1 MGKKFDFNTQL
12 STGNIGED
20 HFKQLYSN
28 LNPVKSEDLK
38 YDFKLSNGSTV
49 ELKTDTY
56 DMEDTPNF
64 FMEYYSDMKK
74 LKIGGPWRARQDSV
88 DIFIYYFLKNK
99 TFFWFTTELLYLTL
113 EKYVLESNPRLYS
126 EKNKG

>member
-74 LKIGGPWRARQDSV
+74 LKIGGPWRA
-88 DIFIYYFLKNK
+88 
-99 TFFWFTTELLYLTL
+99 
-113 EKYVLESNPRLYS
+113 
-126 EKNKG
+126 